1 MWLLGLKGL
10 VRIDKKNKQKKK
22 INILVERPIIIIGLS
37 TRMFIAVIKR
47 L

>member
-1 MWLLGLKGL
+1 MWILGLKGL
-10 VRIDKKNKQKKK
+10 VRIDKKKKQKKK

>member
-1 MWLLGLKGL
+1 MWILGLKGL
-10 VRIDKKNKQKKK
+10 VRIDKKNKKK

>member
-1 MWLLGLKGL
+1 MWILGLKGL
-10 VRIDKKNKQKKK
+10 VRIDKKINKKK

>member
-10 VRIDKKNKQKKK
+10 VRIDKKNKQQKK

>member
-1 MWLLGLKGL
+1 MWILGLKGL

>member
-1 MWLLGLKGL
+1 MWILGLKGL
-10 VRIDKKNKQKKK
+10 VRIDKKNKQKK